1 MILAFSLTE
10 FFVNIIMAIIILLLI
25 ITPILAFI
33 VGMRLIL
40 KDGKERRRLE
50 KQSKQNPNITITF
63 RRDA

>member
-1 MILAFSLTE
+1 MILAFSLTG